1 MAHIYNSQ
9 LLTTYPQDAYSI
21 YHIEK
26 EDPNSLLYQKQH
38 HHHGSPSNAL
48 PALGHAI
55 SGSTGTAISNLAT
68 YPLDLIIKRLQV
80 QRIQQS
86 TSTDSSSEDTYDG
99 ILDAAEKIYARDGIA
114 GFFAGAIPDTAKSIA
129 DSFLFFLFYNY
140 LRTRRLDAHSSHKLG
155 TLDELAVGAAAGA
168 LSKLFTTPLSNIS
181 TRAQTSRTATSVQEI
196 AARIHKEKGI
206 QGFWGG
212 YSASLV
218 LTLNPSLTFFFFESL
233 KRLLPR
239 SKRDDPGARLTFLL
253 AALSKAGASSITY
266 PFSLAKSRSQVS
278 PAPAVE
284 KSRAE
289 LKKEAKSD
297 IHNAAHSATAAKA
310 VGRKDLKRAAD
321 ATVFNAVARIYRDEG
336 LEALYVGLG
345 GEVLKGFFNHGI
357 TMLVKEEVHGWVIK
371 LYFALLNAYRKAGL
385 GEAKK
390 TDAYE
395 RAAEQ
400 ANKLAKKKDAY
411 QRAAERVK
419 GSRTVGET
427 AQPLLD
433 GAVGVGEKLEGV
445 QSVLAGKAH
454 SVLDQ
459 AVRGT
464 KEQVSGERVVRR
476 PFGGG
481 TGTDDRAMVES
492 EGPGGVK
499 EAKRLL
505 DGAGSMGEMDMFKEK
520 KVRD

>member
-1 MAHIYNSQ
+1 M
-9 LLTTYPQDAYSI
+9 
-21 YHIEK
+21 
-26 EDPNSLLYQKQH
+26 
-38 HHHGSPSNAL
+38 
-48 PALGHAI
+48 
-55 SGSTGTAISNLAT
+55 
-68 YPLDLIIKRLQV
+68 
-80 QRIQQS
+80 
-86 TSTDSSSEDTYDG
+86 
-99 ILDAAEKIYARDGIA
+99 
-114 GFFAGAIPDTAKSIA
+114 
-129 DSFLFFLFYNY
+129 
-140 LRTRRLDAHSSHKLG
+140 
-155 TLDELAVGAAAGA
+155 
-168 LSKLFTTPLSNIS
+168 
-181 TRAQTSRTATSVQEI
+181 QEI

-206 QGFWGG
+206 RGFWGG

-278 PAPAVE
+278 PAPAVD

-297 IHNAAHSATAAKA
+297 LHNAAHSATAAKA

-321 ATVFNAVARIYRDEG
+321 ATVFSAVARIYRDEG

-345 GEVLKGFFNHGI
+345 GEVLKGFFSHGI

-371 LYFALLNAYRKAGL
+371 LYFALLNAYRKVGL

-411 QRAAERVK
+411 QRAAERVR
-419 GSRTVGET
+419 GSKTVGET

-445 QSVLAGKAH
+445 KSVVAGKAH

-464 KEQVSGERVVRR
+464 KERVSGERVVRR

-481 TGTDDRAMVES
+481 AGTDARATVES

>member
-9 LLTTYPQDAYSI
+9 LDAYSI

-26 EDPNSLLYQKQH
+26 EDPNSLLYQQQH

-55 SGSTGTAISNLAT
+55 SGSTGTAISNLVT

-86 TSTDSSSEDTYDG
+86 DSSSEDTYDG

-140 LRTRRLDAHSSHKLG
+140 LRSRRLDTHSSHKLS

-168 LSKLFTTPLSNIS
+168 LSKLFTTPLSNIA
-181 TRAQTSRTATSVQEI
+181 TRAQTSRSATSVQDI
-196 AARIHKEKGI
+196 ADRILKEKGI

-253 AALSKAGASSITY
+253 AALSKAAASSITY

-289 LKKEAKSD
+289 LQKEVKSD
-297 IHNAAHSATAAKA
+297 LHKAAHSAKAAKA

-321 ATVFNAVARIYRDEG
+321 ATVFSAVARIYRDEG

-345 GEVLKGFFNHGI
+345 GEVLKGFFSHGI
-357 TMLVKEEVHGWVIK
+357 TMLVKEQVHGWVIK
-371 LYFALLNAYRKAGL
+371 LYFALMSAYRKVGL
-385 GEAKK
+385 GEVKK

-400 ANKLAKKKDAY
+400 AKKLAKKKDAY
-411 QRAAERVK
+411 QRAAEKMK
-419 GSRTVGET
+419 GPRTVKET

-433 GAVGVGEKLEGV
+433 GAARVGEKVESAKSAV
-445 QSVLAGKAH
+445 ATKAH

-464 KEQVSGERVVRR
+464 KEQVSGERVGRR
-476 PFGGG
+476 EFGG
-481 TGTDDRAMVES
+481 DVDSRAAVES
-492 EGPGGVK
+492 EGPGGWK

-505 DGAGSMGEMDMFKEK
+505 DGVGSMGELDMFKEK
-520 KVRD
+520 KVGGIEDE

>member
-9 LLTTYPQDAYSI
+9 LDAYSI

-26 EDPNSLLYQKQH
+26 EDPNSLLYQRQH

-55 SGSTGTAISNLAT
+55 SGSTGTAISNLVT

-86 TSTDSSSEDTYDG
+86 NSTDSSDDTYDG
-99 ILDAAEKIYARDGIA
+99 ILDAAEKIYAA
-114 GFFAGAIPDTAKSIA
+114 TALQSIA

-140 LRTRRLDAHSSHKLG
+140 LRTRRLDTRSSHKLS

-168 LSKLFTTPLSNIS
+168 LSKLFTTPLSNIA
-181 TRAQTSRTATSVQEI
+181 TRAQTSRSATSVQDI
-196 AARIHKEKGI
+196 ADRILKEKGV

-253 AALSKAGASSITY
+253 AALSKAAASSITY

-278 PAPAVE
+278 PAPAV
-284 KSRAE
+284 KQSRAE
-289 LKKEAKSD
+289 LKAEAKSD
-297 IHNAAHSATAAKA
+297 LHKAAHSAKAAKA

-321 ATVFNAVARIYRDEG
+321 ATVFSAVARIYRDEG

-345 GEVLKGFFNHGI
+345 GEVLKGFFSHGI
-357 TMLVKEEVHGWVIK
+357 TMLVKEQVHGWVIK
-371 LYFALLNAYRKAGL
+371 LYFALMSAYRKVGL
-385 GEAKK
+385 GEVKK

-400 ANKLAKKKDAY
+400 AKKLAKKKDAY
-411 QRAAERVK
+411 QRAAERMK
-419 GSRTVGET
+419 GSKT
-427 AQPLLD
+427 AGATALPLVD
-433 GAVGVGEKLEGV
+433 GAVGMGEKMEGAK
-445 QSVLAGKAH
+445 SAAAAKAH

-464 KEQVSGERVVRR
+464 KELVSGERVGGGVGRR
-476 PFGGG
+476 AFGG
-481 TGTDDRAMVES
+481 DVDSRAEVES
-492 EGPGGVK
+492 EGPGGWK

-505 DGAGSMGEMDMFKEK
+505 DGVGSMGELDMFKEK
-520 KVRD
+520 KVGGIEE

>member
-9 LLTTYPQDAYSI
+9 LDAYSI

-168 LSKLFTTPLSNIS
+168 MSKLFTTPLSNIA
-181 TRAQTSRTATSVQEI
+181 TRAQTSRTATSVQDI
-196 AARIHKEKGI
+196 ADGILKEKGI

-278 PAPAVE
+278 PAPAVK

-297 IHNAAHSATAAKA
+297 LHDAAHSAKAAKA

-321 ATVFNAVARIYRDEG
+321 ATVFSAVARIYRDEG

-345 GEVLKGFFNHGI
+345 GEVLRGFFSHGI
-357 TMLVKEEVHGWVIK
+357 TMLVKEQVHGWVIK
-371 LYFALLNAYRKAGL
+371 LYFALLSAYRRAGF

-390 TDAYE
+390 VDAYE

-411 QRAAERVK
+411 QRAAERVRGK
-419 GSRTVGET
+419 TVGE
-427 AQPLLD
+427 AAPPLLD
-433 GAVGVGEKLEGV
+433 GAAGVAEKLEGV
-445 QSVLAGKAH
+445 KSAVAAKAH

-459 AVRGT
+459 AVQGT
-464 KEQVSGERVVRR
+464 KEQVSGERVGRR
-476 PFGGG
+476 PFGNGA
-481 TGTDDRAMVES
+481 DADARAMIES

-505 DGAGSMGEMDMFKEK
+505 DGVGSMREMDMFKEK
-520 KVRD
+520 KLVGIEGE

>member
-1 MAHIYNSQ
+1 MPTPSTISRKK
-9 LLTTYPQDAYSI
+9 T
-21 YHIEK
+21 
-26 EDPNSLLYQKQH
+26 PNSLFHQQHH

-55 SGSTGTAISNLAT
+55 SGSTGTAISNLVT

-80 QRIQQS
+80 QRIQQ
-86 TSTDSSSEDTYDG
+86 STDSSSEDTYDG
-99 ILDAAEKIYARDGIA
+99 ILDAAEKIYARDGFA

-140 LRTRRLDAHSSHKLG
+140 IRSHRLDAHRSHKLS
-155 TLDELAVGAAAGA
+155 TLDELAVGVAAGA
-168 LSKLFTTPLSNIS
+168 LSKLFTTPLSNIA
-181 TRAQTSRTATSVQEI
+181 TRAQTSRSATSVQDI
-196 AARIHKEKGI
+196 ADRILKEKGI

-239 SKRDDPGARLTFLL
+239 SNRDDPGARLTFLP
-253 AALSKAGASSITY
+253 AALSKAAASSITY

-278 PAPAVE
+278 PAPAGN
-284 KSRAE
+284 KSRVE
-289 LKKEAKSD
+289 LKEEAKSD
-297 IHNAAHSATAAKA
+297 LHNATHSTKAAKA
-310 VGRKDLKRAAD
+310 GRKDHKRAAGS
-321 ATVFNAVARIYRDEG
+321 TVFSTVARIYRDEG

-345 GEVLKGFFNHGI
+345 GEVLKGFFSHGI
-357 TMLVKEEVHGWVIK
+357 TMLVKEQVHGWVIK
-371 LYFALLNAYRKAGL
+371 LYFALMSAYRKVGL
-385 GEAKK
+385 GEVKK

-400 ANKLAKKKDAY
+400 AKKLAKKKDAY
-411 QRAAERVK
+411 QRAAEKVR
-419 GSRTVGET
+419 GSKTVRET

-433 GAVGVGEKLEGV
+433 GAVGVGVGVGVGKKVGVGVGKKVEGAK
-445 QSVLAGKAH
+445 SVVAAKAH

-464 KEQVSGERVVRR
+464 KEQVSGERVGSERVGSERVGRR
-476 PFGGG
+476 AFRQ
-481 TGTDDRAMVES
+481 DVDSKAAVES
-492 EGPGGVK
+492 EK
-499 EAKRLL
+499 TR
-505 DGAGSMGEMDMFKEK
+505 
-520 KVRD
+520 R